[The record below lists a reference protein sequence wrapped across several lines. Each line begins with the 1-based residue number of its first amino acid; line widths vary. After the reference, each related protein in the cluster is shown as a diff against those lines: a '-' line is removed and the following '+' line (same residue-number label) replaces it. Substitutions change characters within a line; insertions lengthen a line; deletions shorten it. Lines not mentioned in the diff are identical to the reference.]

1 MKKEKYSIIKG
12 SGCYIPSQK
21 ILNKDFLQHDFFGSD
36 GIKLQKSNDDIIT
49 QFNHITGIKER
60 RYVSDDLCTSDIAYF
75 AAKEAFDSSD
85 VDPEL
90 LDYIIVAHNF
100 GDISKTTH
108 RSEMVP
114 SLASRVKNRL
124 KINNPHTIVYDVI
137 FGCAGWLQAVIQ
149 CNYYLRSGEAKN
161 ALIIGAETLS
171 RVADPHD
178 RDSMIYADGAGAV
191 ILGACESEDSIGIL
205 SHTTQSVTNELA
217 GVLKMGKSNDL
228 NYTGDQLFLKMQG
241 RLLYEYALKIVP
253 KAIKESIDMA
263 GLSINDIDMLLIHQ
277 ANNKMDEA
285 ILKRLFEEYEIKNI
299 PAYIMPMTISWLGN
313 SSVATLPTLYDLLA
327 KNQLENYDIKKGSNI
342 IFASIGAGLN
352 INSVVYRVPS

>member
-21 ILNKDFLQHDFFGSD
+21 ILNEDFLQHDFFGVD
-36 GIKLQKSNDDIIT
+36 GIKLPKTNQEIIT
-49 QFNHITGIKER
+49 QFKLITGIKER
-60 RYVSDDLCTSDIAYF
+60 RYVSDDFCTSDIACF
-75 AAKEAFDSSD
+75 AAKEAFASSGAN
-85 VDPEL
+85 PEL

-100 GDISKTTH
+100 GEISKVNH

-114 SLASRVKNRL
+114 SIASRVKQHL
-124 KINNPHTIVYDVI
+124 KINNPHTVGYDVI

-149 CNYYLRSGEAKN
+149 GNYYIRSGEAKSV
-161 ALIIGAETLS
+161 LIIGAETLS

-178 RDSMIYADGAGAV
+178 RDSMIYGDGAGAV
-191 ILGACESEDSIGIL
+191 IMEACESEDSVGIL

-217 GVLKMGKSNDL
+217 GVLRMGKSNNL
-228 NYTGDQLFLKMQG
+228 NYAGEQLFLKMQG

-253 KAIKESIDMA
+253 KAIKKSIDMA
-263 GLSINDIDMLLIHQ
+263 GLSINDIDMLLLHQ

-313 SSVATLPTLYDLLA
+313 SSVATLPTLYDLLS
-327 KNQLENYDIKKGSNI
+327 KNQLENYNVKKGSNI
-342 IFASIGAGLN
+342 VFASVGAGFN
-352 INSVVYRVPS
+352 VNSVVYKVPN